1 MMKRKELDRIW
12 EAIGELQERLDK
24 KKSDKNGK

>member
-1 MMKRKELDRIW
+1 MKRKELDRIW

>member
-24 KKSDKNGK
+24 KKSGKNGK